1 MNGNPNI
8 YSSYNDMPHD
18 AKVFLMKASDIINKK
33 EPSSNEIEELRKLY
47 EILNKK
53 YNIDEEKKQYKI
65 GVMMGKIA
73 HKFNNK
79 YWINYTREHRKAF
92 QETEKKLL
100 GYNTKDGLN
109 HDKDKEIMY
118 HLFPAPLAHAIHT
131 KTARHHKKRARTTA
145 DYKQMVIDWE
155 CNRLT
160 KPDKQLKPYQVMEK
174 FYPDLRDIIVPILR
188 EFNLPTCAAEDKGKH
203 DTKTLTREQKNELLN
218 MKKRLLKESVDDI
231 KLSIYEAEMNG
242 DISKE
247 DMVMLFDELNYLI
260 EKTSKKEKNRMNK
273 FLKEHNYDPKT
284 KTIEI
289 DEKDKNGKKKRVK
302 FNITNG
308 PVFSD
313 SAQTVISNPS
323 VETSSINMSR
333 KTLKRKPMISHGI
346 FKHEEGHIVDITNP
360 DRFKDIHDKAKK
372 YIDDDKDNRKNEH
385 DKESKEYVADR
396 YSAQHSKYGAAG
408 FNKMINALRLNDD
421 NINKEISKI
430 KKNLK
435 EGKELKSDDLTD
447 LKIRLKVC
455 KKSLVR
461 SEENTKKEIASLKYE
476 LKHTTDSKERD
487 KIMNCIETFK
497 KFGDD
502 RIRKYK
508 KEIEDCKKKIDMII
522 KLNYPADYV
531 DKSIDAVKDRIR
543 SDLMSNHKMDNN
555 GLELRRKFVN
565 DNVKESV
572 VDIKLSIYEA
582 EMNGDISKYEMY
594 ELLILTENM

>member
-308 PVFSD
+308 PVFDD
-313 SAQTVISNPS
+313 SASSGKEKIEN
-323 VETSSINMSR
+323 SSINMPR
-333 KTLKRKPMISHGI
+333 KTLKRKPMISHGV
-346 FKHEEGHIVDITNP
+346 FKHEEGHIVDKFNP
-360 DRFKDIHDKAKK
+360 GRYDKIRDNARKAIDNDIH
-372 YIDDDKDNRKNEH
+372 NE
-385 DKESKEYVADR
+385 KEYHGNDPNEYVADV
-396 YSAQHSKYGAAG
+396 YSALHNKYGING
-408 FNKMINALRLNDD
+408 FNKMINAMKADCGTVED
-421 NINKEISKI
+421 II
-430 KKNLK
+430 K
-435 EGKELKSDDLTD
+435 DM
-447 LKIRLKVC
+447 R
-455 KKSLVR
+455 
-461 SEENTKKEIASLKYE
+461 
-476 LKHTTDSKERD
+476 
-487 KIMNCIETFK
+487 
-497 KFGDD
+497 
-502 RIRKYK
+502 RKYK
-508 KEIEDCKKKIDMII
+508 SGVVGNYFVTESRKDINRCKKELRNIKKKRKEILESIIGDIRKCTDNERRRQLINMKNELNNEYAAKIQYYERQMEKLVNVFEKNLSWFATDEDLDKYIDH
-522 KLNYPADYV
+522 N
-531 DKSIDAVKDRIR
+531 KDRLKKNDMKKQNEIA
-543 SDLMSNHKMDNN
+543 
-555 GLELRRKFVN
+555 LRQKFVN
-565 DNVKESV
+565 DNVKEFAD
-572 VDIKLSIYEA
+572 DIKLSIYEA
-582 EMNGDISKYEMY
+582 EMNGDISKDEMY
-594 ELLILTENM
+594 ELLILTENI